1 MGIKKKV
8 IFILAIILILTSA
21 HVYLKSKYNPMVVE
35 MLFNG
40 DLMRKDIKSLVD
52 KYDLEGYLLN
62 YEINYKGHTLIMT
75 SGLDSQI
82 MCMNIVH
89 GENIS
94 DINMPQIVIGDKI
107 ADKYYNTEAPLGRK
121 LCVWDR
127 EYKIIGIEKN
137 SDIIY
142 IPFNQEL
149 ILKNWKKKRIK
160 FIIPSKKGFYLTVE
174 NIENELGIAEL
185 SIIDKVI
192 YKEKIYGYLNLLII
206 LAAIIVIKYSFKL
219 IKEMKNGIVC
229 LYNKYKEI
237 SRIINWNQFLLDRKV
252 SLIKII
258 TKAMSLVVLV
268 FSMYKTMFYLWI
280 PSTLI
285 PDNFFSLMSYIKI
298 FKLKYHIFSLHL
310 REGFSSIGIDTIWI
324 NAIIIVL
331 IVFTLSMRF
340 KNDIN

>member
-1 MGIKKKV
+1 M
-8 IFILAIILILTSA
+8 
-21 HVYLKSKYNPMVVE
+21 
-35 MLFNG
+35 
-40 DLMRKDIKSLVD
+40 
-52 KYDLEGYLLN
+52 
-62 YEINYKGHTLIMT
+62 
-75 SGLDSQI
+75 
-82 MCMNIVH
+82 
-89 GENIS
+89 
-94 DINMPQIVIGDKI
+94 
-107 ADKYYNTEAPLGRK
+107 
-121 LCVWDR
+121 
-127 EYKIIGIEKN
+127 
-137 SDIIY
+137 
-142 IPFNQEL
+142 

-310 REGFSSIGIDTIWI
+310 REGFSSIGIDTIRI
-324 NAIIIVL
+324 NAIIIIL